1 MKKKIR
7 KDYPSCIYSAR
18 FTVRSLALSNEFTKR
33 QHINKQLI
41 NKVIHLDRVSPLAQG
56 KRGNSSPKSAMKNC
70 QNGFRNEGYYTP
82 TTNTMLLT
90 QQRWCG
96 GVIVLANVSI
106 WISKN
111 LDVKSSQSAGQAQ
124 LKPRYTDTAP
134 NCVVS

>member
-1 MKKKIR
+1 MKI
-7 KDYPSCIYSAR
+7 
-18 FTVRSLALSNEFTKR
+18 
-33 QHINKQLI
+33 
-41 NKVIHLDRVSPLAQG
+41 
-56 KRGNSSPKSAMKNC
+56 C
-70 QNGFRNEGYYTP
+70 QNEFRNEGYYTP
-82 TTNTMLLT
+82 TTNTTLLT